1 MTLLE
6 WADQLDR
13 VANHISE
20 TLYYASGAIKKAYS
34 LADETCIRHDDYDQ
48 LRALAKELRVIEY
61 RRLLA
66 EAEK

>member
-20 TLYYASGAIKKAYS
+20 TLYWASGAIRNSHSK
-34 LADETCIRHDDYDQ
+34 ADEKFIRHDDYDQ